1 MVARRAAAVAA
12 RTRIILVEDHA
23 VFRQGL
29 TWIIEEEPG
38 FEVCGTAAE
47 GHEALARIKA
57 LKPALVLVDIG
68 LPGMDGIELTRRIR
82 ESFPKVLI
90 LILSMYKETLYAER
104 ALKAGANGYL
114 MKKENGET
122 VIAAIKAV
130 LEGRTYVSP
139 EFNEAMLQR
148 VASAGRKTGT
158 FALDLLSD
166 RELQVYRRIGQG
178 RSTRQIAE
186 ELIISMKT
194 VEAHKERIRAKL
206 NLATNADLIQQAIH
220 WARSED
226 LPD

>member
-1 MVARRAAAVAA
+1 MVAKRASAVAA
-12 RTRIILVEDHA
+12 RTRIVMVEDHA

-29 TWIIEEEPG
+29 TWIIEQEPG
-38 FEVCGTAAE
+38 FEVCGAAAE

-57 LKPALVLVDIG
+57 LKPDLVLVDIG

-82 ESFPKVLI
+82 ESFPKVFI

-114 MKKENGET
+114 MKKETGEA
-122 VIAAIKAV
+122 VIAAMRAV
-130 LEGRTYVSP
+130 LAGRTYVSP
-139 EFNEAMLQR
+139 EFSESMLQR
-148 VASAGRKTGT
+148 VAGAGRKTET

-166 RELQVYRRIGQG
+166 RELQVYQRLGQG
-178 RSTRQIAE
+178 RSTRQIAD

-206 NLATNADLIQQAIH
+206 NLPNNADLIQQAIH

>member
-1 MVARRAAAVAA
+1 MVAKRAAAVAA
-12 RTRIILVEDHA
+12 RTRIVLVEDHA
-23 VFRQGL
+23 VFQQGL
-29 TWIIEEEPG
+29 TWIIEQESG

-57 LKPALVLVDIG
+57 LKPDLVIVDIG

-114 MKKENGET
+114 MKRENGEA
-122 VIAAIKAV
+122 VIAAIRAV
-130 LEGRTYVSP
+130 VAGRTYVSP
-139 EFNEAMLQR
+139 EFSEAMLQR
-148 VASAGRKTGT
+148 VAAAGRKTGA

-166 RELQVYRRIGQG
+166 RELQVYRRLGQG
-178 RSTRQIAE
+178 RSTRQIAD

-194 VEAHKERIRAKL
+194 VEAHKERIRAKM